1 MAGART
7 REALAATSRT
17 MFRLDEDLSGFY
29 AVVSTDG
36 ELAWCGTGAGRMLR
50 ARAPTVNES
59 SPRRVLAANA
69 R

>member
-29 AVVSTDG
+29 QS
-36 ELAWCGTGAGRMLR
+36 
-50 ARAPTVNES
+50 
-59 SPRRVLAANA
+59 
-69 R
+69 